1 MLWEHIDSHDLRV
14 EVVKGMES
22 RLPPTVLVDC
32 VSTDSSMEGSAAA
45 ADAPAAKPYGDA
57 WV

>member
-22 RLPPTVLVDC
+22 RLSPTVLVDC
-32 VSTDSSMEGSAAA
+32 VSTDSSMEGSVAA

-57 WV
+57 